1 MNTKEGLTKQ
11 ALNDRGRENYAVN
24 KLDVEFIHSRVQ
36 ESFSEMNFAFDM
48 ISDKTKIDRVLT
60 SFIHIIRERF
70 SWLSTSDIKNI
81 FIFGKW
87 GEWDKIYRMNANS
100 MVEWTKQYIQYSS
113 EVAEKIYKEKDH
125 PTSLDVLKLISK
137 GLSTGKMPELKKKL
151 QGVQK
156 ESIGGI
162 LRNEL

>member
-70 SWLSTSDIKNI
+70 SWLSTSDIKN
-81 FIFGKW
+81 
-87 GEWDKIYRMNANS
+87 S
-100 MVEWTKQYIQYSS
+100 
-113 EVAEKIYKEKDH
+113 
-125 PTSLDVLKLISK
+125 
-137 GLSTGKMPELKKKL
+137 
-151 QGVQK
+151 
-156 ESIGGI
+156 
-162 LRNEL
+162 